1 MILGILNVSQFLVL
15 LTKWCK
21 QIQIQLKKCCKQF
34 RIWKSSVE
42 RETTRIFKYFRRL
55 STDTDNSHCLDIV
68 IKIEENEQIFL
79 VHISNIVEYSIVWLI
94 SHDPV
99 HLKRHFSNSL
109 ESHNLSPP
117 SQLSAWI
124 SLSHL
129 NVCALPFCNYEYWTI
144 YWHLFLIATGW
155 KWFNFTRQHTIYIKQ
170 KPAERDK
177 NTWNALASLSA
188 TRIRSIVVSYVV
200 AVSDGANSIE

>member
-1 MILGILNVSQFLVL
+1 MFHNFWCFLPNDANKSKYNSKNVANSFEYENLPS
-15 LTKWCK
+15 KEK
-21 QIQIQLKKCCKQF
+21 QREF
-34 RIWKSSVE
+34 SS
-42 RETTRIFKYFRRL
+42 IFRRL
-55 STDTDNSHCLDIV
+55 STDIENSHCFDIV
-68 IKIEENEQIFL
+68 IKIEENEQIYL

-117 SQLSAWI
+117 SQFSAWI